1 MEKSLCSIFSIL
13 GTISLTANSS
23 AVWPTSRCCSVK
35 SSGVKTS
42 SGRRSSSRKLPP
54 DILELGTA
62 VVAIIHP
69 FLTTE
74 GTEEHRGN
82 SRIGSR
88 SEERRVGKECRDRR
102 TRERE

>member
-23 AVWPTSRCCSVK
+23 AVWPTSWCCSVK

-42 SGRRSSSRKLPP
+42 SGRRCSSRKLPP
-54 DILELGTA
+54 DILVLGTA
-62 VVAIIHP
+62 VVAIINP

-74 GTEEHRGN
+74 GTEEHR
-82 SRIGSR
+82 
-88 SEERRVGKECRDRR
+88 EEIPESGPHRRFFGRF
-102 TRERE
+102 REFGTQALLL